1 MGFPTD
7 RIKFG
12 RGDAF
17 FFFAALVYVYA
28 HLFQLPF
35 TPIYFDGDVMVP
47 VSNAMRMLDGEVIYR
62 DFFHMTTPGTEVF
75 YESLFFLFGLKV
87 WVINLA
93 IVMLAMAQ
101 IGLIWYF
108 SGKVLIGIVRF
119 LPGAIFLVIGFR
131 QFGIDGSYRLF
142 SVIFGLAA
150 VAVLFNKRSWRNLII
165 AGVLCGFSSFFGQ
178 QRGVVVIASIAAFV
192 IWENYK
198 NGFDLKSHFK
208 SGMILGSA
216 FGATIVLTQGYFLW
230 QAGVDNYYYSMVDF
244 LRQNYRHDPLNNLSA
259 YFSDVQNFGD
269 YLRLYPSISAFSQWF
284 RGSLSPLFYYALIPL
299 IYFVFLLYR
308 WLRPRM
314 SEIEIYPR
322 LLLIWFA
329 GAFLT
334 VGITAPTAI
343 RLYQVSIPA
352 LVLLVWLLQQNRRI
366 SRLFPVALVFLG
378 LLGVAYIVQRQVTQ
392 KYFLYMPAGY
402 SAFLSE
408 ATFNKYAWIE
418 ANTAPG
424 DILYEPHHPNF
435 YFPFHLRNPAGL
447 NMVRDSEFTPAF
459 QIDSIINALTVSR
472 PRIIIWPK
480 NWSVPAESRAP
491 DDHVGPLWQ
500 FVKDNYEIRYVFK
513 RSDDPMQ
520 ARYGDNEVWVLKP

>member
-28 HLFQLPF
+28 NLFQLPF

-75 YESLFFLFGLKV
+75 YETLFFFFGLKM

-93 IVMLAMAQ
+93 VIMLAMAQ

-150 VAVLFNKRSWRNLII
+150 VAVLFNKRSCRNLII

-178 QRGVVVIASIAAFV
+178 QRGVVVIAGIAAFV

-198 NGFDLKSHFK
+198 NALNLKSLVK
-208 SGMILGSA
+208 SGMILAAA
-216 FGATIVLTQGYFLW
+216 FGATMALTQGYFLW
-230 QAGVDNYYYSMVDF
+230 QAGVDNYYFSMVDF

-259 YFSDVQNFGD
+259 YFLDVQSFGD
-269 YLRLYPSISAFSQWF
+269 YLRLFPPFSALSQWF
-284 RGSLSPLFYYALIPL
+284 RASLSPLFYYALIPL

-308 WLRPRM
+308 WRRPEI
-314 SEIEIYPR
+314 SESEIYPK

-329 GAFLT
+329 GAFLAA
-334 VGITAPTAI
+334 GITAPTAI

-352 LVLLVWLLQQNRRI
+352 LVLLVWFLQQSRRI
-366 SRLFPVALVFLG
+366 NRLLPVAVVFLS
-378 LLGVAYIVQRQVTQ
+378 LIGVAYIVQRQVTQ
-392 KYFLYMPAGY
+392 KYFLDIPAGY

-408 ATFNKYAWIE
+408 ATFHKYEWIG
-418 ANTAPG
+418 ANTRPG

-435 YFPFHLRNPAGL
+435 YFPFHLRNPAGI

-459 QIDSIINALTVSR
+459 QIDSIVNALTAKR

-480 NWSVPAESRAP
+480 NWSMPTESRAP